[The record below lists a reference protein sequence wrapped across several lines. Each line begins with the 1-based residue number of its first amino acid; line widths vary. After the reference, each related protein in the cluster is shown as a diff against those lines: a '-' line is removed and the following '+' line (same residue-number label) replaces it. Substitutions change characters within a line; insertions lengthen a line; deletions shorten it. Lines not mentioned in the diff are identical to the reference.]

1 MTKPRDDHIDMDIET
16 DTDKAPQGGVPDGTG
31 VPESVAPEDLAPDT
45 GEGTPA
51 GGATAVP
58 MEPPAEA
65 VRRLE
70 GELAELRDRHARL
83 AAEFDNYRKR
93 VNRENQVLVERA
105 QAALAIRVLDTL
117 DDLDRILEGVDETT
131 PAESLR
137 EAIELV
143 DRKLRKELESAGLER
158 VDPAGTPFDP
168 SVHEAV
174 ATTPSPD
181 PAQDDHVSATFQPGY
196 LFKGSLIRP
205 AKVQVFSGQGQ
216 D

>member
-1 MTKPRDDHIDMDIET
+1 MTKARDEHIDMDVET
-16 DTDKAPQGGVPDGTG
+16 DIEKAPHGGVPDGTG
-31 VPESVAPEDLAPDT
+31 VPESDVPDDS
-45 GEGTPA
+45 EPGTEVPA
-51 GGATAVP
+51 DETVAVP
-58 MEPPAEA
+58 MELPADA
-65 VRRLE
+65 VSRLE
-70 GELAELRDRHARL
+70 GELDELRDRHARL

-93 VNRENQVLVERA
+93 VNRENQVVVERA
-105 QAALAIRVLDTL
+105 QAALAIRVLDVL
-117 DDLDRILEGVDETT
+117 DDLDRILESVDEAT

-181 PAQDDHVSATFQPGY
+181 PAQDDHVSVTFQPGY
-196 LFKGSLIRP
+196 LFKGALIRP